1 VNRGGLRSRPLGVG
15 LMKNLAQK
23 VGETLLQKG
32 IKLAT
37 AESCTGGWVAQAVT
51 AVPGSS
57 GWFDCGFVS
66 YSNTAKQKMLGVDL
80 DVLER
85 NGAVSESV
93 VAQMAEG
100 ALHNSEADIAVAI
113 SGIAGP
119 EGGTEDRPVGTV
131 WLAWAITGHPTVTCL
146 SFFNGDRDAIR
157 QQAVEQALEGI
168 LAYLP
173 Q

>member
-1 VNRGGLRSRPLGVG
+1 
-15 LMKNLAQK
+15 MKNLAQK

-32 IKLAT
+32 MKLAT

-66 YSNTAKQKMLGVDL
+66 YSNTAKQKMLGVER
-80 DVLER
+80 DVLEQH
-85 NGAVSESV
+85 GAVSEPV

-100 ALHNSEADIAVAI
+100 ALRNSEANIAVAI

-119 EGGTEDRPVGTV
+119 DGGTEDRPVGTV
-131 WLAWAITGHPTVTCL
+131 WMAWAIEGHPTVTCL
-146 SFFNGDRDAIR
+146 SFFNGDRDEVR
-157 QQAVEQALEGI
+157 QQAVEQALDGI

-173 Q
+173 H

>member
-1 VNRGGLRSRPLGVG
+1 MR
-15 LMKNLAQK
+15 NLAQK
-23 VGETLLQKG
+23 VGETLLAKG
-32 IKLAT
+32 MKLAT

-80 DVLER
+80 AVLETR
-85 NGAVSESV
+85 GAVSESV

-100 ALHNSEADIAVAI
+100 ALRNSDADIAVAI

-119 EGGTEDRPVGTV
+119 GGGTEDKPVGTV
-131 WLAWAITGHPTVTCL
+131 WLAWAIEGHPTVTCL
-146 SFFNGDRDAIR
+146 SFFNGDRDEIR
-157 QQAVEQALEGI
+157 QQAVEQALEGVM
-168 LAYLP
+168 AYLP
-173 Q
+173 H

>member
-1 VNRGGLRSRPLGVG
+1 
-15 LMKNLAQK
+15 MKNLAHK
-23 VGETLLQKG
+23 VGQVLLEKG
-32 IKLAT
+32 LKMAT

-66 YSNTAKQKMLGVDL
+66 YSNTAKQKMLGVDAE
-80 DVLER
+80 VLE
-85 NGAVSESV
+85 NSGAVSEKV

-100 ALHNSEADIAVAI
+100 ALRNSDANIAVAI

-119 EGGTEDRPVGTV
+119 DGGTEDKPVGTV
-131 WLAWAITGHPTVTCL
+131 WLAWAIEGHPTVSCL
-146 SFFNGDRDAIR
+146 SFFNGDRDDIR

-168 LAYLP
+168 MAYLP

>member
-1 VNRGGLRSRPLGVG
+1 
-15 LMKNLAQK
+15 MKNLAQK
-23 VGETLLQKG
+23 VGETLLEKG
-32 IKLAT
+32 MKLAT

-66 YSNTAKQKMLGVDL
+66 YSNTAKQKMLGVEQK
-80 DVLER
+80 VLEQH
-85 NGAVSESV
+85 GAVSEPV

-100 ALHNSEADIAVAI
+100 ALRNSEANIAVAI

-119 EGGTEDRPVGTV
+119 DGGTEDRPVGTV
-131 WLAWAITGHPTVTCL
+131 WMAWAIEGHPTVTCL
-146 SFFNGDRDAIR
+146 SFFNGDRDEVR

-173 Q
+173 H

>member
-1 VNRGGLRSRPLGVG
+1 
-15 LMKNLAQK
+15 MKNLAQK
-23 VGETLLQKG
+23 VGQALLNKG
-32 IKLAT
+32 LKMAT

-80 DVLER
+80 EVLE
-85 NGAVSESV
+85 NSGAVSEPV

-100 ALHNSEADIAVAI
+100 ALRNSDANIAVAI

-119 EGGTEDRPVGTV
+119 DGGSEDKPVGTV
-131 WLAWAITGHPTVTCL
+131 WLAWAIEGHPTVSCL
-146 SFFNGDRDAIR
+146 SFFNGDRDDIR

-168 LAYLP
+168 MAYLP
-173 Q
+173 E

>member
-1 VNRGGLRSRPLGVG
+1 
-15 LMKNLAQK
+15 MKDLAQK
-23 VGETLLQKG
+23 VGQALLEKSM
-32 IKLAT
+32 KMAT

-51 AVPGSS
+51 TVPGSS

-66 YSNTAKQKMLGVDL
+66 YSNRAKQKMLGVDL
-80 DVLER
+80 EVLER
-85 NGAVSESV
+85 SGAVSEPV

-113 SGIAGP
+113 SGVAGP
-119 EGGTEDRPVGTV
+119 DGGSEDKPVGTV
-131 WLAWAITGHPTVTCL
+131 WLAWAIAGQPTVTCL

-173 Q
+173 H

>member
-1 VNRGGLRSRPLGVG
+1 
-15 LMKNLAQK
+15 MKNLAHK
-23 VGETLLQKG
+23 VGQVLLEKG
-32 IKLAT
+32 LKMAT

-66 YSNTAKQKMLGVDL
+66 YSNTAKQKMLGVDAE
-80 DVLER
+80 VLESS
-85 NGAVSESV
+85 GAVSEKV

-100 ALHNSEADIAVAI
+100 ALRNSDANIAVAI

-119 EGGTEDRPVGTV
+119 DGGTEDKPVGTV
-131 WLAWAITGHPTVTCL
+131 WLAWAIEGHPTVSCL
-146 SFFNGDRDAIR
+146 SFFNGDRDDIR

-168 LAYLP
+168 MAYLP

>member
-1 VNRGGLRSRPLGVG
+1 
-15 LMKNLAQK
+15 MKNLAQK
-23 VGETLLQKG
+23 VGEKLLHKG
-32 IKLAT
+32 MKLAT

-80 DVLER
+80 AVLEHS
-85 NGAVSESV
+85 GAVSEPV

-119 EGGTEDRPVGTV
+119 EGGSEDRPVGTV
-131 WLAWAITGHPTVTCL
+131 WLAWAIAGHPTVTCL
-146 SFFNGDRDAIR
+146 SFFNGERDEIR
-157 QQAVEQALEGI
+157 KQAVEQALEGI

-173 Q
+173 H

>member
-1 VNRGGLRSRPLGVG
+1 
-15 LMKNLAQK
+15 MKNLAQK
-23 VGETLLQKG
+23 VGETLLAKG
-32 IKLAT
+32 MKLAT

-80 DVLER
+80 VVLEKS
-85 NGAVSESV
+85 GAVSEPV

-100 ALHNSEADIAVAI
+100 ALRNSDADIAVAI

-119 EGGTEDRPVGTV
+119 GGGSEDKPVGTV
-131 WLAWAITGHPTVTCL
+131 WLAWAIEGHPTVTCL
-146 SFFNGDRDAIR
+146 SFFNGDRDEIR
-157 QQAVEQALEGI
+157 LQAVEQALEGVM
-168 LAYLP
+168 AYLP
-173 Q
+173 H

>member
-1 VNRGGLRSRPLGVG
+1 
-15 LMKNLAQK
+15 MKNLAQK

-66 YSNTAKQKMLGVDL
+66 YSNRAKQKMLGVDL
-80 DVLER
+80 DVLEKS
-85 NGAVSESV
+85 GAVSEPV

-100 ALHNSEADIAVAI
+100 ALRNSEADIAVAI

-131 WLAWAITGHPTVTCL
+131 WLAWAITGQPTVTCL
-146 SFFNGDRDAIR
+146 SFFNGDRDEIR

-173 Q
+173 S

>member
-1 VNRGGLRSRPLGVG
+1 
-15 LMKNLAQK
+15 MKNLAQK
-23 VGETLLQKG
+23 VGQTLLDKG
-32 IKLAT
+32 LKMAT

-80 DVLER
+80 DVLETK
-85 NGAVSESV
+85 GAVSESV

-100 ALHNSEADIAVAI
+100 ALRNSDANIAVAI

-119 EGGTEDRPVGTV
+119 DGGTEDKPVGTV
-131 WLAWAITGHPTVTCL
+131 WFAWAIEGHPTVTCL
-146 SFFNGDRDAIR
+146 SFFNGDRDEIR
-157 QQAVEQALEGI
+157 LQAVEQALEGV

-173 Q
+173 H

>member
-1 VNRGGLRSRPLGVG
+1 
-15 LMKNLAQK
+15 MKNLAQK
-23 VGETLLQKG
+23 VGQTLLDKG
-32 IKLAT
+32 LKMAT

-57 GWFDCGFVS
+57 GWFDRGFVS

-80 DVLER
+80 DVLETK
-85 NGAVSESV
+85 GAVSESV

-100 ALHNSEADIAVAI
+100 ALRNSGANIAVAI

-119 EGGTEDRPVGTV
+119 DGGTEDKPVGTV
-131 WLAWAITGHPTVTCL
+131 WFAWAIEGHPTVTCL
-146 SFFNGDRDAIR
+146 SFFNGDRDEIR
-157 QQAVEQALEGI
+157 LQAVEQALEGV

-173 Q
+173 H

>member
-1 VNRGGLRSRPLGVG
+1 
-15 LMKNLAQK
+15 MKNLAQK
-23 VGETLLQKG
+23 VGQALLSKG
-32 IKLAT
+32 LKMAT

-80 DVLER
+80 EILE
-85 NGAVSESV
+85 NSGAVSEPV

-100 ALHNSEADIAVAI
+100 ALRNSDANIAVAI

-119 EGGTEDRPVGTV
+119 DGGSEDKPVGTV
-131 WLAWAITGHPTVTCL
+131 WLAWAIEGHPTVSCL
-146 SFFNGDRDAIR
+146 SFFNGDRDDIR

-168 LAYLP
+168 MAYLP
-173 Q
+173 E